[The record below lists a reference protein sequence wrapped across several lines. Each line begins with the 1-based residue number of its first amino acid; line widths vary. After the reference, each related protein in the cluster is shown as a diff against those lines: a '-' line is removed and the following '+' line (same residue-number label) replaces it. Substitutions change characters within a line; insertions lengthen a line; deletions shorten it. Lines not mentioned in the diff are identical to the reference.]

1 MRGPHDGLM
10 PLHGIVPPHAR
21 RSRTQAMGHAMRSHR
36 ILLLVEISL
45 TVALSAAL
53 NLLALRLP
61 INFAGGSISLSMVP
75 IFVLAL
81 RRGVVAGLIAGFA
94 FGCVDLV
101 IEPYFLAPI
110 QVLLDYGVAYA
121 AVGLAGL
128 GSGAFQRA
136 SSRSLL
142 RGAAV
147 AVPFMLL
154 GCTGRFAAAWT
165 SGVVFFASNAPAGQP
180 VWLYS
185 IIYNASYILP
195 SLLISITAAVLI
207 LPVLQRA
214 VPVLSANSKVV
225 SA

>member
-1 MRGPHDGLM
+1 
-10 PLHGIVPPHAR
+10 
-21 RSRTQAMGHAMRSHR
+21 MRSQR
-36 ILLLVEISL
+36 TLLLVEVAL
-45 TVALSAAL
+45 TVALAAAL
-53 NLLALRLP
+53 NFLALRLP

-81 RRGVVAGLIAGFA
+81 RRGAGAGLIAGFA

-128 GSGAFQRA
+128 GAGAFRRT
-136 SSRSLL
+136 SERSVFA
-142 RGAAV
+142 GVAV
-147 AVPFMLL
+147 SVPFMLL
-154 GCTGRFAAAWT
+154 GGLARFAAAWT
-165 SGVVFFASNAPAGQP
+165 SGIVFFSSNAPKGQP

-185 IIYNASYILP
+185 IVYNSSYLIP
-195 SLLISITAAVLI
+195 SLFISITAAMLI

-214 VPVLSANSKVV
+214 VPVLAPESKAV

>member
-1 MRGPHDGLM
+1 
-10 PLHGIVPPHAR
+10 
-21 RSRTQAMGHAMRSHR
+21 MRSQR
-36 ILLLVEISL
+36 TLLLVEVAL
-45 TVALSAAL
+45 TVALAAAL
-53 NLLALRLP
+53 NFLALRLP

-81 RRGVVAGLIAGFA
+81 RRGVGAGLIAGFA
-94 FGCVDLV
+94 FGCIDLV

-128 GSGAFQRA
+128 GAGVFRMTSE
-136 SSRSLL
+136 RSALA
-142 RGAAV
+142 GAAV
-147 AVPFMLL
+147 SVPFMLL
-154 GCTGRFAAAWT
+154 GGLARFAAAWT
-165 SGVVFFASNAPAGQP
+165 SGVVFFGSNAPKGQP

-185 IIYNASYILP
+185 IVYNSSYLLP
-195 SLLISITAAVLI
+195 SLVISITAAILI

-214 VPVLSANSKVV
+214 VPVLAPDSKAV

>member
-1 MRGPHDGLM
+1 
-10 PLHGIVPPHAR
+10 
-21 RSRTQAMGHAMRSHR
+21 MRSQR
-36 ILLLVEISL
+36 TLLLVEVAL
-45 TVALSAAL
+45 TVALAAAL
-53 NLLALRLP
+53 NFLALRLP

-81 RRGVVAGLIAGFA
+81 RRGVGAGLIAGFA

-128 GSGAFQRA
+128 GAGVFR
-136 SSRSLL
+136 SSSERSVFA
-142 RGAAV
+142 GMAV
-147 AVPFMLL
+147 SVPFMLL
-154 GCTGRFAAAWT
+154 GGLARFAAAWT
-165 SGVVFFASNAPAGQP
+165 SGVVFFSSNAPKGQP

-185 IIYNASYILP
+185 VVYNSSYLIP
-195 SLLISITAAVLI
+195 SLIISITAAILI

-214 VPVLSANSKVV
+214 IPVLAPGSKAV

>member
-1 MRGPHDGLM
+1 
-10 PLHGIVPPHAR
+10 
-21 RSRTQAMGHAMRSHR
+21 MRSQR
-36 ILLLVEISL
+36 TLLLVEVAL
-45 TVALSAAL
+45 TVALAAAL
-53 NLLALRLP
+53 NFLALRLP

-81 RRGVVAGLIAGFA
+81 RRGVGAGLIAGFA

-128 GSGAFQRA
+128 GAGVFR
-136 SSRSLL
+136 SSSERSVFA
-142 RGAAV
+142 GMAV
-147 AVPFMLL
+147 SVPFMLL
-154 GCTGRFAAAWT
+154 GGLARFAAAWT
-165 SGVVFFASNAPAGQP
+165 SGVVFFSSNAPKGQP

-185 IIYNASYILP
+185 VVYNSSYLIP
-195 SLLISITAAVLI
+195 SLIISITAAILI

-214 VPVLSANSKVV
+214 IPVLAPGSKAV
-225 SA
+225 ST

>member
-1 MRGPHDGLM
+1 
-10 PLHGIVPPHAR
+10 
-21 RSRTQAMGHAMRSHR
+21 MRSQR
-36 ILLLVEISL
+36 TLLLVEVAL
-45 TVALSAAL
+45 TVALAAAL
-53 NLLALRLP
+53 NFLALRLP

-81 RRGVVAGLIAGFA
+81 RRGVGAGLIAGFA

-128 GSGAFQRA
+128 GA
-136 SSRSLL
+136 SVFRRTSERSVLA
-142 RGAAV
+142 GVAV
-147 AVPFMLL
+147 SVPFMLL
-154 GCTGRFAAAWT
+154 GGVARFAAAWT
-165 SGVVFFASNAPAGQP
+165 SGVVFFGSNAPKGQP

-185 IIYNASYILP
+185 IVYNSSYLIP
-195 SLLISITAAVLI
+195 SLIISITAAILI

-214 VPVLSANSKVV
+214 VPVLAPDSKAV